1 MPDLEPLPTAAA
13 GVASQLDSE
22 GFLVT
27 VRTMAEAGFVTG
39 TLAKEQFQVALVGFD
54 NGPDPDLTSLWRSGV
69 EPGQSLN
76 FSQSAPDPYLN
87 HALDSLAAAATAASR
102 QSAYREVARRLVAD
116 LPAVFLYTPVAVY
129 VHLSSVHVPGIPP
142 TGDPSQRFRKVV
154 DWSL

>member
-1 MPDLEPLPTAAA
+1 
-13 GVASQLDSE
+13 VASQLDGA

-27 VRTMAEAGFVTG
+27 LKTIPQDSFLTG
-39 TLAKEQFQVALVGFD
+39 TLAREQFQVALVGFD

-87 HALDSLAAAATAASR
+87 HALDALATAATPAAR
-102 QSAYREVARRLVAD
+102 QSAYREVARRLVVD
-116 LPAVFLYTPVAVY
+116 LPAVFLYTPVAIY

-142 TGDPSQRFRKVV
+142 TGDPAQRFRKVV